1 MIFKANALSFASYC
15 LVLGLVLGCSADA
28 KHGTVTGTVSFDGQP
43 LKSGNIR
50 FDPADG
56 HTATADAMI
65 TDGKFSATV
74 PPGDKR
80 VSITAP
86 KVIGK
91 KKVYETPN
99 SPTVDLTEE
108 MLPKRYNAQSELK
121 ATVKLGN
128 QELPPFALKSK

>member
-1 MIFKANALSFASYC
+1 MTFKASSRSFA
-15 LVLGLVLGCSADA
+15 LVGLLLGLMSGCSADT
-28 KHGTVTGTVSFDGQP
+28 KHGVVAGTVSLDGQP

-50 FDPADG
+50 FDPIDG
-56 HTATADAMI
+56 RTATADAMI

-74 PPGDKR
+74 PPGEKR

-86 KVIGK
+86 KVVGK

-108 MLPKRYNAQSELK
+108 MIPRRYNAQSELK
-121 ATVKLGN
+121 ATVTLGKS
-128 QELPPFALKSK
+128 ELPAFELKSK

>member
-1 MIFKANALSFASYC
+1 MIFKARLLSFTSSF
-15 LVLGLVLGCSADA
+15 LLLGLLTGCSADT
-28 KHGTVTGTVSFDGQP
+28 KHGAVTGTVSLDGQP
-43 LKSGNIR
+43 IKSGNIR

-56 HTATADAMI
+56 RTATADATI

-74 PPGDKR
+74 PPGEKR

-86 KVIGK
+86 RVVGK

-128 QELPPFALKSK
+128 QELPAFDLKSK

>member
-1 MIFKANALSFASYC
+1 MIFKVRVRSFASC
-15 LVLGLVLGCSADA
+15 LLLLVLVFGCSSDT
-28 KHGTVTGTVSFDGQP
+28 KHGIVTGMVSFDGQP

-56 HTATADAMI
+56 HSATADAMI

-74 PPGDKR
+74 PPGEKR

-86 KVIGK
+86 KIIGT

-121 ATVKLGN
+121 VTVKLGN
-128 QELPPFALKSK
+128 QELPAFDLKSK

>member
-1 MIFKANALSFASYC
+1 MLFKASAQSFAPYF
-15 LVLGLVLGCSADA
+15 LVLGLISGCSADA
-28 KHGTVTGTVSFDGQP
+28 KHGAVTGTVSFDGQP

-56 HTATADAMI
+56 RTATADAMI
-65 TDGKFSATV
+65 TDGKFNATV
-74 PPGDKR
+74 PPGEKR

-86 KVIGK
+86 KVLGK
-91 KKVYETPN
+91 KKVYETPD

-128 QELPPFALKSK
+128 QELPAFDLKSK

>member
-1 MIFKANALSFASYC
+1 MIFNARAHYIASSF
-15 LVLGLVLGCSADA
+15 LFLGLLSGCSTDT
-28 KHGTVTGTVSFDGQP
+28 KHGTVTGSVSLDGQP
-43 LKSGNIR
+43 IKSGNIR
-50 FDPADG
+50 FDPSDG
-56 HTATADAMI
+56 HTATADATI

-74 PPGDKR
+74 PPGEKR

-86 KVIGK
+86 KVVGT

-121 ATVKLGN
+121 ATIKLGS
-128 QELPPFALKSK
+128 QELPAFDLKSK